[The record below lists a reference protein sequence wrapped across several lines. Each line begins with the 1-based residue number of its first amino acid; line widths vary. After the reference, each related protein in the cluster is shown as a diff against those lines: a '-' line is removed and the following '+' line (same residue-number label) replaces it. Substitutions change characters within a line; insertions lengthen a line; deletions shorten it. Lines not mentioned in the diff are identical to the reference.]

1 MILTVNIKKVHVVVA
16 TLALFSMIAI
26 NAYASSVQKTKNT
39 VDVLSQEVYEL
50 KEDNKALK
58 KSNIKLLK
66 ENEELRKTIE
76 ELTSVQENENVIAS
90 QGDHTYA
97 GQFEITCYNS
107 GTHGADGTPVYEG
120 MIAVDPDVIPLG
132 TEVYIEF
139 PDGDWAHLSGIYKA
153 HDVGGAVNGNIIDM
167 YRDWSD
173 HEALAFGRRDVN
185 VYIVQ

>member
-1 MILTVNIKKVHVVVA
+1 MKLKKFHVVLA

-26 NAYASSVQKTKNT
+26 NAYASTKQKVQNKI
-39 VDVLSQEVYEL
+39 DVLHQEVIEL
-50 KEDNKALK
+50 KEDNKTLTRVNN
-58 KSNIKLLK
+58 SLSK
-66 ENEELRKTIE
+66 ENDELRKTIE
-76 ELTSVQENENVIAS
+76 ELTSVPKNKKAITSEGNHA
-90 QGDHTYA
+90 YA

-132 TEVYIEF
+132 TQVYIEF
-139 PDGDWAHLSGIYKA
+139 SEDWEHLSGFYTA
-153 HDVGGAVNGNIIDM
+153 HDVGGAVIGNIIDM

-173 HEALAFGRRDVN
+173 SEAFAFGRRDAH